1 LIGEPLSRDRGIS
14 MAQTVSKRS
23 DKSGLP
29 PGTLVHVGAR
39 KAEEPTITAMV
50 YDASRLQEEELET
63 IGEVFPLS
71 DAPTVTWINVD
82 GIHQVEIVEE
92 LGQRLGLHPL
102 VLEDIL
108 NPEQRPKMED
118 LGDYLYLVVKM
129 LDWDDTRNE
138 MKVEQVSVLVG
149 ANYVVSLQEKPGGD
163 VLDPIRG
170 RLRKA
175 RGSIR
180 EEGAD
185 YLAYAI
191 LDGVVDRYFSVLEVL
206 GEAVESLEE
215 ELVAHPT
222 PDTLQALH
230 DLRRQMIFMRK
241 AVWPLREV
249 VAALERGRS
258 PLIKRSTQPFLRD
271 VYDHVIQVMDS
282 VETLRDML
290 SGMLDIYLSSISNRM
305 NEVMK
310 VLTVFASVFIPL
322 TFIAGVYGM
331 NFAYMPELAWRWAYP
346 SLWLVM
352 VAVAVTM
359 LVYFR
364 RKRWL

>member
-1 LIGEPLSRDRGIS
+1 

-29 PGTLVHVGAR
+29 PGTLVHVGAP

-50 YDASRLQEEELET
+50 YDASRLLEEELET

-118 LGDYLYLVVKM
+118 LGDYLYMVVKM
-129 LDWDDTRNE
+129 LDWDDARGE
-138 MKVEQVSVLVG
+138 MTTEQMSVLVG
-149 ANYVVSLQEKPGGD
+149 ENYVVSLQEHPGGD
-163 VLDPIRG
+163 VLDPIR
-170 RLRKA
+170 LRIREAK
-175 RGSIR
+175 GSIR
-180 EEGAD
+180 EKGPD
-185 YLAYAI
+185 YLGYSI
-191 LDGVVDRYFSVLEVL
+191 LDGVVDRYFGVLEAL
-206 GEAVESLEE
+206 GEKVEDLEE

-249 VAALERGRS
+249 VGGLERGGSR
-258 PLIKRSTQPFLRD
+258 LVKDSTHVYLRD
-271 VYDHVIQVMDS
+271 VYDHTVQVMDA

-310 VLTVFASVFIPL
+310 VLTVFASIFIPL

-331 NFAYMPELAWRWAYP
+331 NFAHMPELSWWWAYP
-346 SLWLVM
+346 SLWVVM
-352 VAVAVTM
+352 VAIAVTM